1 MGNKGKTL
9 TRILWMASALWM
21 VLCLYL
27 SWQTGEETVG
37 VSGAITRAI
46 RWVIGL
52 FGVDVDMAAL
62 HALVRKNAHMAIF
75 FVAGVLLYC
84 LLRRSLPPN
93 AHVNGLSFWL
103 AVTVCSL
110 LAVVAE
116 VGKLWIPG
124 RHLQWDETM
133 LDVLGALCGATIAW
147 AVRWLFCASARR
159 RTRDR
164 GA

>member
-52 FGVDVDMAAL
+52 FGV
-62 HALVRKNAHMAIF
+62 

-103 AVTVCSL
+103 AVIICSL

-133 LDVLGALCGATIAW
+133 LDVLGALGGATIAW
-147 AVRWLFCASARR
+147 AVRWVFCASARG

-164 GA
+164 EA